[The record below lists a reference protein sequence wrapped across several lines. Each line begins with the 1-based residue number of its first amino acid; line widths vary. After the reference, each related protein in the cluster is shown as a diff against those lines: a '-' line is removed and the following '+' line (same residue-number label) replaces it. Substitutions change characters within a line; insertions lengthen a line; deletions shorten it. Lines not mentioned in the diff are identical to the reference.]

1 MMWTEDHPR
10 QKPLLPLQRKDAL
23 HASRTERRG
32 RLRRVHYRQAVVYG
46 YYLRTEKMNRI
57 ADEKHTVETMIRL
70 YCRKQHKGSSGLCPD
85 CQALLDYAM
94 LRLDHCRFGEAKPT
108 CDSCPVHCYKPDMRE
123 QIRQVMRYS
132 GPRMILYNPVMAIK
146 HVVRKLRSKKDA
158 KRK

>member
-1 MMWTEDHPR
+1 
-10 QKPLLPLQRKDAL
+10 
-23 HASRTERRG
+23 
-32 RLRRVHYRQAVVYG
+32 
-46 YYLRTEKMNRI
+46 MNRI

-132 GPRMILYNPVMAIK
+132 GPRMILYHPVMAIIPK
-146 HVVRKLRSKKDA
+146 EM
-158 KRK
+158 KRFIFPLLAVAIQTA

>member
-1 MMWTEDHPR
+1 
-10 QKPLLPLQRKDAL
+10 
-23 HASRTERRG
+23 
-32 RLRRVHYRQAVVYG
+32 
-46 YYLRTEKMNRI
+46 MNRI
-57 ADEKHTVETMIRL
+57 ADEKHTVKTMIRL

-132 GPRMILYNPVMAIK
+132 GPRMILYHPVMAIK
-146 HVVRKLRSKKDA
+146 HVVRKLRSKKLP
-158 KRK
+158 